1 MQQNTLK
8 FQKDSQRRCFSGR
21 VRVRKVAMSRLK
33 FILLWLLL
41 STAIM
46 TWWMRGNRAF
56 HAATDLSPQMSASIQ
71 PSGIGDADTFP
82 GDLQDASIANR
93 KVPDLIWLRRLCLAL
108 TGTIPSVEWIRDFE
122 SWPEEMRVS
131 NALQRIFEDPRYGDY
146 MAERFARAFVGVES
160 GPFLVFRRRRMV
172 DDLSESIQSNQPYDQ
187 VIREMITAHG
197 VWTSNPEVNF
207 LTATIDPNNDQE
219 GPDEVKLAARVS
231 RAFLGVRIDCVQC
244 HDDMFGDRWKQRD
257 FHQLASFFAGAE
269 MSLTGLVESE
279 KQYEYRYKRRAETEV
294 VPPVVP
300 FLQNLLPQ
308 EGSLRE
314 RLAAWVTH
322 PENLPFARTLVN
334 RVWAIMFNRPM
345 VEPVDS
351 IPLDGPVPERM
362 DDLANETVEHG
373 FDLQH
378 LIRTIAM
385 TEEFCRSSRG
395 SSGEE
400 DKLFPLTRL
409 RPEQVAGSIIQS
421 ASLETVDVDSHIFSR
436 IIRVLQQGEF
446 IKRYG
451 DAGEAE
457 FEAKSGTIPQRLTL
471 MNGKLVHERTEKN
484 PIMNAA
490 TRIGFL
496 AADDGTAV
504 ETAYL
509 AVLTRRPTSEE
520 MDHFK
525 DRLSGTKKDARAN
538 AMQDLYWALLN
549 STEFAWNH

>member
-1 MQQNTLK
+1 
-8 FQKDSQRRCFSGR
+8 
-21 VRVRKVAMSRLK
+21 MSRLK

-46 TWWMRGNRAF
+46 TWWMTGNRASRV
-56 HAATDLSPQMSASIQ
+56 AKDLSPEISASIQ
-71 PSGIGDADTFP
+71 PSGTGDADPLT
-82 GDLQDASIANR
+82 GDLQDASLTSQKA
-93 KVPDLIWLRRLCLAL
+93 PDLIWFRRLCLAL

-122 SWPEEMRVS
+122 SWPDEMRV
-131 NALQRIFEDPRYGDY
+131 NNTLQRIFEDPRYGDY
-146 MAERFARAFVGVES
+146 MAERFARAFVGVEN
-160 GPFLVFRRRRMV
+160 GPFLVYRRRRMV
-172 DDLSESIQSNQPYDQ
+172 DDLSESIQSNQPYDHM
-187 VIREMITAHG
+187 VREMITAHG
-197 VWTSNPEVNF
+197 VWTSHPEVNF
-207 LTATIDPNNDQE
+207 LTATIDPNNDKE

-244 HDDMFGDRWKQRD
+244 HDDMFGDRWKQQD

-279 KQYEYRYKRRAETEV
+279 KPYEYRYKRRTETEV

-300 FLQNLLPQ
+300 FLQDLLPR
-308 EGSLRE
+308 EGALRD

-351 IPLDGPVPERM
+351 IPLDGPVPESM
-362 DDLANETVEHG
+362 DDLASETVEHG

-378 LIRTIAM
+378 LIRTIAT
-385 TEEFCRSSRG
+385 TEEFCRSSRA

-400 DKLFPLTRL
+400 KKLFPLTRL
-409 RPEQVAGSIIQS
+409 RPEQVGGSIIQS
-421 ASLETVDVDSHIFSR
+421 ASLETVDADSHILSR
-436 IIRVLQQGEF
+436 IIRVLHQGEF

-496 AADDGTAV
+496 AANDETAV

-525 DRLSGTKKDARAN
+525 ERLSGTKKDDRAN

>member
-1 MQQNTLK
+1 
-8 FQKDSQRRCFSGR
+8 
-21 VRVRKVAMSRLK
+21 MSRLK
-33 FILLWLLL
+33 FILLWLVL
-41 STAIM
+41 SSIIL
-46 TWWMRGNRAF
+46 TWWMTENHVF
-56 HAATDLSPQMSASIQ
+56 HAAEGLSPDFSISIQ
-71 PSGIGDADTFP
+71 QSGLGDPDNLRP
-82 GDLQDASIANR
+82 DLKGVSNTNLNA
-93 KVPDLIWLRRLCLAL
+93 PDLIWFRRLCLAL

-122 SWPEEMRVS
+122 SWPEEMRF
-131 NALQRIFEDPRYGDY
+131 NNTLQRIFEDPRYGDY

-160 GPFLVFRRRRMV
+160 GPFLVYRRRRMV

-187 VIREMITAHG
+187 MVREMITAHG

-207 LTATIDPNNDQE
+207 LTATIDPNNDKE

-244 HDDMFGDRWKQRD
+244 HDDMFGDRWKQQD

-279 KQYEYRYKRRAETEV
+279 KTYEYRYKRRSETEV
-294 VPPVVP
+294 VPPKVP
-300 FLQNLLPQ
+300 FLQDLLPP
-308 EGSLRE
+308 EGSLRK

-322 PENLPFARTLVN
+322 PDNLPFARTLVN

-351 IPLDGPVPERM
+351 IPLDAPVPEPM
-362 DDLANETVEHG
+362 DQLARDTIEHG
-373 FDLQH
+373 FNLQH
-378 LIRTIAM
+378 LIRTIAT
-385 TEEFCRSSRG
+385 TEEFCRTSKGPGR
-395 SSGEE
+395 E
-400 DKLFPLTRL
+400 DSTLFPLTRL

-421 ASLETVDVDSHIFSR
+421 ASLETVDVDSHILAR
-436 IIRVLQQGEF
+436 IIRVLQEGEF

-457 FEAKSGTIPQRLTL
+457 FEFKSGTIPQRLTL

-484 PIMNAA
+484 PILNAA

-496 AADDGTAV
+496 AADDDTAV

-509 AVLTRRPTSEE
+509 AVLTRRPTPEE
-520 MDHFK
+520 MNHFK
-525 DRLSGTKKDARAN
+525 ERLSGTKKDVRAN